1 MLIFTLKKKVT
12 NTVGIAMQGQN
23 WGIKNTNISLVH
35 LRLPLILKQACIL
48 ENKTSL
54 WDFK

>member
-35 LRLPLILKQACIL
+35 LQLPLILKQVCIL